1 MLVVRTSVMGEEILI
16 NFDEKAITKGGKKYN
31 LVYVSKIGIGFT
43 LEALVY
49 DSYYKNNLYLHSEGT
64 ITNMFSK

>member
-16 NFDEKAITKGGKKYN
+16 NFEEKAITKGGRKYN
-31 LVYVSKIGIGFT
+31 FVYVSKIGIGFA
-43 LEALVY
+43 LEALVF
-49 DSYYKNNLYLHSEGT
+49 DSYYKKNLYLHSEGI